1 MVIYMDVSDWEMILK
16 TNYMMVPNKH
26 HIRLL
31 EMLSPI
37 FKQQGMIEDTI
48 ERYASDDTELFQM
61 FVKMIEATSSFEDY
75 LENKIEELG
84 DGSDARQLA
93 WDLQQA
99 GKW

>member
-1 MVIYMDVSDWEMILK
+1 
-16 TNYMMVPNKH
+16 
-26 HIRLL
+26 
-31 EMLSPI
+31 
-37 FKQQGMIEDTI
+37 
-48 ERYASDDTELFQM
+48 M

>member
-26 HIRLL
+26 HVRVLSML
-31 EMLSPI
+31 EPI
-37 FKQQGMIEDTI
+37 FKQQGMIEDTLD
-48 ERYASDDTELFQM
+48 RYIDDPQLFQI

-75 LENKIEELG
+75 LNKRIKNLG

-93 WDLQQA
+93 SDLQNE
-99 GKW
+99 